1 MTSAM
6 QRAFAGAQAA
16 LRRSHGESVTY
27 CRGTVTVEIQALEG
41 RSGFETVGE
50 SGVVVY
56 VESRD
61 WLVAAADLM
70 LAGAVVQPLAGDTIS
85 VLRPDG
91 KRHVYQVMPIG
102 SESHFRISDN
112 DGATLR
118 IHTKEVAVEAQGEQ

>member
-16 LRRSHGESVTY
+16 LRQSHGETVVY
-27 CRGTVTVEIQALEG
+27 RRGETTVEVRALEG
-41 RSGFETVGE
+41 RSGFEAADQNGA
-50 SGVVVY
+50 VVY

-61 WLVAAADLM
+61 WLIAAADLV
-70 LAGAVVQPLAGDTIS
+70 LGEAVVEPQAGDTIT
-85 VLRPDG
+85 VTRPDG
-91 KRHVYQVMPIG
+91 KQHVYEVMPVG

-118 IHTKEVAVEAQGEQ
+118 IHTKEVAVEA